1 MIQMGRRLLNMSVML
16 LAVFLM
22 SCSLDF
28 TMKNNYN
35 DNVKTGGALEAKYLA
50 DGPHTVNYRGMSGL
64 QDFEK
69 FEIYY
74 PADIADG
81 SEKWP
86 VVIFSNGTGVKA
98 SSYTPVLA
106 RLASWGFIV
115 MATEEENSWN
125 GFSSEMCLRLIVK
138 LNETEKVEGWNTN
151 PFYGHVDTGRIG
163 VSGHSQ
169 GGVGVI
175 NAATENKNGN
185 MIKAIWSASPTNM
198 ELAESL
204 MWDYDSSKISCPVF
218 LISSTGSADE
228 NLVVSGV
235 QLKSIYDTVPDTVTK
250 IMARRK
256 DADHGDMLSYA
267 DGYMTAWFMWQL
279 NGDAEAA
286 GAFVGGDAEILTNG
300 LYRDQH
306 VNIVP

>member
-1 MIQMGRRLLNMSVML
+1 
-16 LAVFLM
+16 
-22 SCSLDF
+22 
-28 TMKNNYN
+28 
-35 DNVKTGGALEAKYLA
+35 
-50 DGPHTVNYRGMSGL
+50 
-64 QDFEK
+64 
-69 FEIYY
+69 
-74 PADIADG
+74 
-81 SEKWP
+81 
-86 VVIFSNGTGVKA
+86 
-98 SSYTPVLA
+98 
-106 RLASWGFIV
+106 
-115 MATEEENSWN
+115 
-125 GFSSEMCLRLIVK
+125 MCLRLIVK

-204 MWDYDSSKISCPVF
+204 MWDYDPSKISCPVF

-286 GAFVGGDAEILTNG
+286 GAFVGGDAEILTNS
-300 LYRDQH
+300 LYQDQH